1 MASTSNL
8 TPGKGLDNKDL
19 EGTSV
24 KGSAFFCYDLWKKV
38 YEDLGEVTAFYR
50 RIGHFNFGAILIK
63 SISNPDSWYS
73 LRI

>member
-24 KGSAFFCYDLWKKV
+24 KGSAFFYAL
-38 YEDLGEVTAFYR
+38 
-50 RIGHFNFGAILIK
+50 N
-63 SISNPDSWYS
+63 
-73 LRI
+73 